1 MAPAQVVATGSIPLG
16 DRRQGRLVVSRVR
29 LACGNLRG
37 ILGLRRAAFVGA
49 ATAAEAGRHYKEG
62 PCDVGA
68 RVHSPYR
75 ILAGENISWLSAFG
89 AAGGQTAR
97 PSMNS
102 QMRTRGFIAVNI
114 RINIA
119 TGVLR
124 ATKRVSTRKGGM
136 HANDAGVVST

>member
-1 MAPAQVVATGSIPLG
+1 MMGIGATQARG
-16 DRRQGRLVVSRVR
+16 
-29 LACGNLRG
+29 ACTLPINCWR
-37 ILGLRRAAFVGA
+37 
-49 ATAAEAGRHYKEG
+49 
-62 PCDVGA
+62 
-68 RVHSPYR
+68 
-75 ILAGENISWLSAFG
+75 AGENISWLSAFG

-114 RINIA
+114 RINTA

-124 ATKRVSTRKGGM
+124 ATKRVSTRKGRM